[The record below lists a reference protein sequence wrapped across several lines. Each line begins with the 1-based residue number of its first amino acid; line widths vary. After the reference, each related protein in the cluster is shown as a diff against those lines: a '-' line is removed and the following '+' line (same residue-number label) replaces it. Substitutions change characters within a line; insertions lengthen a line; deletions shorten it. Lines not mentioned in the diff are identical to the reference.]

1 MKLMHIYLSMSISYF
16 FMERNTIHRG
26 FSTFETS
33 RARLYFE
40 YLSLVHLISFCFIIF
55 PKLHRTSSQPQSLI
69 LFVQK
74 EENSIMKRNSIC
86 AFSTFL
92 NSGQRHE
99 VEYSNSSL
107 LTFNY
112 EFFLYKINLCVNLLL
127 HNFSKAMTKRN
138 LVQVNQVNF
147 KSLQVRLITIQQELG
162 AGSTKSGEA
171 NSIGIEILSI
181 SL

>member
-1 MKLMHIYLSMSISYF
+1 MQVSLINTVIPFSSLGPFSLGFLESKARPCCSYPEKYVNETHAYIFVYEHILF
-16 FMERNTIHRG
+16 FMERNTVHRG

-40 YLSLVHLISFCFIIF
+40 YLSFVHFISFCFMIF
-55 PKLHRTSSQPQSLI
+55 PKLHRASSQPQSLI

-92 NSGQRHE
+92 NSEYRYE

-107 LTFNY
+107 LTLNY
-112 EFFLYKINLCVNLLL
+112 EFFLYKINLYVNLLL
-127 HNFSKAMTKRN
+127 YNFVTAMRKRN
-138 LVQVNQVNF
+138 LV
-147 KSLQVRLITIQQELG
+147 
-162 AGSTKSGEA
+162 
-171 NSIGIEILSI
+171 
-181 SL
+181 